1 MTMTTAEAADTRIM
15 AIVHNSLKRD
25 LRRVRTA
32 LTGDPAP
39 AGRQRRALGEH
50 VEWLMDFLHH
60 HHTAEDE
67 GLWPLVRER
76 NPAIGDLLD
85 SLEAD
90 HQRIAPTIG
99 PLVVAAQ
106 EYARTTGGEP
116 RRALLTAL
124 DNLSE
129 VLLPHLDR
137 EVDEAM
143 PLVSASI
150 THAEWQEWD
159 QAMNIKPKSPLK
171 LGIEGHWLLDDIDAE
186 GRDVVVHQVPP
197 IPRFV
202 LLHGFAAAY
211 RRQAR
216 RRWAPDPRRAAAAG
230 GA

>member
-25 LRRVRTA
+25 LRRVRAA

-50 VEWLMDFLHH
+50 VEWLMDFLHE

-76 NPAIGDLLD
+76 NPALGDLLD

-90 HQRIAPTIG
+90 HQRIAPAIG
-99 PLVVAAQ
+99 PLVLAAR
-106 EYARTTGGEP
+106 EYARTTGDEP
-116 RRALLTAL
+116 RRALITAL
-124 DNLSE
+124 DDLSE

-143 PLVSASI
+143 PVVSASI
-150 THAEWQEWD
+150 TKAEWEEWD
-159 QAMNIKPKSPLK
+159 QAKNIKPKSLPY
-171 LGIEGHWLLDDIDAE
+171 LGIVGHWLLDDIDAE

-216 RRWAPDPRRAAAAG
+216 RRWTPDPRRAAAAG

>member
-25 LRRVRTA
+25 LRRVRAA

-50 VEWLMDFLHH
+50 VEWLMDFLHD

-76 NPAIGDLLD
+76 NPEIGDLLD
-85 SLEAD
+85 SLEGD

-99 PLVVAAQ
+99 PLVVAAR
-106 EYARTTGGEP
+106 EYARTTGDEP

-150 THAEWQEWD
+150 SKAEWEEWD
-159 QAMNIKPKSPLK
+159 QAKNIKPKSLPY
-171 LGIEGHWLLDDIDAE
+171 LGIVGHWLLDDIDAE

-216 RRWAPDPRRAAAAG
+216 RRWKPDPRAAAATG

>member
-1 MTMTTAEAADTRIM
+1 MTMTTTDPADTRIM

-25 LRRVRTA
+25 LRRVRAA

-39 AGRQRRALGEH
+39 AGRQRRALGAH
-50 VEWLMDFLHH
+50 VEWLMDFLHG
-60 HHTAEDE
+60 HHTGEDE

-90 HQRIAPTIG
+90 HQRIAPAIG
-99 PLVVAAQ
+99 PLVVAARK
-106 EYARTTGGEP
+106 YARTTNDEP

-129 VLLPHLDR
+129 SLLPHLDR

-150 THAEWQEWD
+150 TNAEWQEWD
-159 QAMNIKPKSPLK
+159 ELYNIKPKSLLQ

-186 GRDVVVHQVPP
+186 GRDVVVHLVPP

-202 LLHGFAAAY
+202 LVLGFASTY

-216 RRWAPDPRRAAAAG
+216 RRWTPEHRAAAAG

>member
-1 MTMTTAEAADTRIM
+1 MTMTTTEAADTRIM
-15 AIVHNSLKRD
+15 AIVHNALKRD
-25 LRRVRTA
+25 LRRVREA

-60 HHTAEDE
+60 HHTGEDE
-67 GLWPLVRER
+67 GLWPLVREH

-90 HQRIAPTIG
+90 HQRIAPAIG
-99 PLVVAAQ
+99 PLVAAGRQ
-106 EYARTTGGEP
+106 YARSTDDGP
-116 RRALLTAL
+116 RHALITAL

-150 THAEWQEWD
+150 SKAEWKHWD
-159 QAMNIKPKSPLK
+159 EAYNIKPKSLLQ

-197 IPRFV
+197 VPRFV

-216 RRWAPDPRRAAAAG
+216 RRWSPDARSAPAAG

>member
-25 LRRVRTA
+25 LRRVRAA

-50 VEWLMDFLHH
+50 VEWLMEFLHDH
-60 HHTAEDE
+60 HKAEDD
-67 GLWPLVRER
+67 GLWPVVRER
-76 NPAIGDLLD
+76 NPAAAELLA

-90 HQRIAPTIG
+90 HQRIAPAIG
-99 PLVVAAQ
+99 PLVAAGKQYAATTTDGPREALVAAID
-106 EYARTTGGEP
+106 A
-116 RRALLTAL
+116 
-124 DNLSE
+124 LSE

-137 EVDEAM
+137 EVNEAM
-143 PLVSASI
+143 PVVSASI
-150 THAEWQEWD
+150 AKADWD
-159 QAMNIKPKSPLK
+159 HWNDTFNVKPKGLLQ

-186 GRDVVVHQVPP
+186 GRDVVVHLVPP
-197 IPRFV
+197 VPRFV
-202 LLHGFAAAY
+202 LVHGFASTY

-216 RRWAPDPRRAAAAG
+216 RRWSPDARSAPVAG

>member
-25 LRRVRTA
+25 LRRVRAA

-50 VEWLMDFLHH
+50 VEWLMDFLHE

-76 NPAIGDLLD
+76 NPGIGDLLD

-99 PLVVAAQ
+99 PLVAAAR
-106 EYARTTGGEP
+106 EYARTTDDEP
-116 RRALLTAL
+116 RHELLAAL
-124 DNLSE
+124 DNLSA

-150 THAEWQEWD
+150 TKAEWEEWD
-159 QAMNIKPKSPLK
+159 QAHNIKPKSLPY
-171 LGIEGHWLLDDIDAE
+171 LGIVGHWLLDDIDAE

-197 IPRFV
+197 VPRFV

-216 RRWAPDPRRAAAAG
+216 RRWRPDPRSAPAAG

>member
-25 LRRVRTA
+25 LRRVRAA

-50 VEWLMDFLHH
+50 VEWLMDFLHD

-90 HQRIAPTIG
+90 HQRIAPAIG
-99 PLVVAAQ
+99 PLVVAAR
-106 EYARTTGGEP
+106 EYARTTGDEQ
-116 RRALLTAL
+116 RRALLSAL

-129 VLLPHLDR
+129 LLLPHLDR

-150 THAEWQEWD
+150 TKAEWEEWD
-159 QAMNIKPKSPLK
+159 QTKNIKPKSMPY
-171 LGIEGHWLLDDIDAE
+171 LGIVGHWLLDDIDAE

-197 IPRFV
+197 VPRFV
-202 LLHGFAAAY
+202 LVHGFAGIY

-216 RRWAPDPRRAAAAG
+216 KRWLPEPRRAPIRG
-230 GA
+230 GS

>member
-1 MTMTTAEAADTRIM
+1 MTMTTAEAGDTRIM

-25 LRRVRTA
+25 LRRLRAA
-32 LTGDPAP
+32 LTGEPAP

-60 HHTAEDE
+60 HHTGEDE

-76 NPAIGDLLD
+76 NPAVGDLLD

-90 HQRIAPTIG
+90 HQRIAPAIG
-99 PLVVAAQ
+99 PLVAAGKQYATTTTDGPRQALVAAID
-106 EYARTTGGEP
+106 A
-116 RRALLTAL
+116 
-124 DNLSE
+124 LSE

-143 PLVSASI
+143 PVVSASI
-150 THAEWQEWD
+150 SRAEWEHWD
-159 QAMNIKPKSPLK
+159 EAYNIKPKSLLQ

-197 IPRFV
+197 VPRFV
-202 LLHGFAAAY
+202 LLHGFAAIY

-216 RRWAPDPRRAAAAG
+216 KRWAPEPRRAPAAG